1 MMITIH
7 YCHNILSHATLHGGA
22 NPKSLGAARS
32 NVEPPLHQSL
42 VKVMQG
48 IAKSQLN
55 IPNTELFLIPPP
67 DMAQMTKAIIT
78 Q

>member
-1 MMITIH
+1 MM
-7 YCHNILSHATLHGGA
+7 NDDDNNSLLSQHFVPRYTGGA

-67 DMAQMTKAIIT
+67 RYGAND
-78 Q
+78 